1 VRSVLCSLDLVLLR
15 SPQVV
20 RDRRAYCVK
29 NQWSLGS
36 TGIQYDIRYTQYEI
50 RVMKTAFIF
59 PGQGAQEVGMGAEI
73 AQSYPAAAKIYE
85 QANEIV
91 GFDLRKLCFEGPAE
105 QLNTTTISQPAI
117 FVTSVTILEVLKTN
131 PSFSNITPDVTA
143 GLSLGEYTA
152 LYAAGAISFEDALM
166 LVQKR
171 GQAMQAAS
179 DATEGAMV
187 SIIGL
192 DEEKVRQLCTEAS
205 DGELLLPVN
214 FNCPGQIVVS
224 GSKAACRRAEEL
236 APKYGAIKAV
246 RLEVAGAF
254 HTEMMAS
261 AADELKKALLTCTI
275 SQPSDIKVIANI
287 DADYYESAEKI
298 VEGLTKQLTNAIY
311 WQKCME
317 RLLADGVEQFY
328 EIGPGRVLTGLMKRI
343 IRKTQVINIS
353 NMEAVKQFF

>member
-1 VRSVLCSLDLVLLR
+1 
-15 SPQVV
+15 
-20 RDRRAYCVK
+20 
-29 NQWSLGS
+29 
-36 TGIQYDIRYTQYEI
+36 
-50 RVMKTAFIF
+50 MKTAFIF

-73 AQSYPAAAKIYE
+73 AQSYPVAAKIYE

-91 GFDLRKLCFEGPAE
+91 GFDLRKLCFEGPPE
-105 QLNTTTISQPAI
+105 GLNTTTISQPAI
-117 FVTSVTILEVLKTN
+117 FVTSVAILEVLRTN
-131 PSFSNITPDVTA
+131 PPISGRVAASIPVSSGLGMAQPDVTA

-152 LYAAGAISFEDALM
+152 LYAAGAISFEDALI

-214 FNCPGQIVVS
+214 FNCPGQIVIS
-224 GSKAACRRAEEL
+224 GCKSACNRAEEL
-236 APKYGAIKAV
+236 APKYGALKAI

-254 HTEMMAS
+254 HTEMMSS
-261 AADELKKALLTCTI
+261 AADELHKALLNCKI
-275 SQPSDIKVIANI
+275 SKPANIKVIANI
-287 DADYYESAEKI
+287 NAEYYESAEKI
-298 VEGLTKQLTNAIY
+298 VEGLTKQLTSAIY

-328 EIGPGRVLTGLMKRI
+328 EIGPGRVLTGLMRRI
-343 IRKTQVINIS
+343 TRLGEAPSRSRNRKTQVINIS
-353 NMEAVKQFF
+353 NLPPLLSSDRKMRG